1 MSVFF
6 DLCLNHFNAVY
17 MSVLN
22 KVIRISRLAIDHFF
36 LAVFYFFTFSSVQSL
51 SPVWLFVIPWTAAHQ
66 ASLSITS
73 SQSLLKL
80 MSIKSVMPSN
90 HLIFCCP
97 CCVPPSG
104 SRHCSQSGWSLRA
117 GCWSG
122 PGGSH
127 GGEPW
132 AGCSRELHGKMK
144 VRDRVQR
151 EDRGGPSSCSAP
163 PPPPALLLPL
173 LPIFTAARSTAS

>member
-90 HLIFCCP
+90 PLIFCCP
-97 CCVPPSG
+97 LLHPPSIFPSIRVFSNESVHRIRWPNYWSFSFRVSPSDEYSG
-104 SRHCSQSGWSLRA
+104 LSLSSSRRWWRTGKLGMLQSMGVPKSWTQLRS
-117 GCWSG
+117 WITNN
-122 PGGSH
+122 
-127 GGEPW
+127 
-132 AGCSRELHGKMK
+132 
-144 VRDRVQR
+144 V
-151 EDRGGPSSCSAP
+151 
-163 PPPPALLLPL
+163 
-173 LPIFTAARSTAS
+173 

>member
-1 MSVFF
+1 MS
-6 DLCLNHFNAVY
+6 NP
-17 MSVLN
+17 
-22 KVIRISRLAIDHFF
+22 
-36 LAVFYFFTFSSVQSL
+36 TFGSDWFWDKPKLWVGPKHPVPSFPPASYL
-51 SPVWLFVIPWTAAHQ
+51 DREEWPHSTGGSPGGAGYKW
-66 ASLSITS
+66 
-73 SQSLLKL
+73 
-80 MSIKSVMPSN
+80 
-90 HLIFCCP
+90 P

-173 LPIFTAARSTAS
+173 LPIFTTARSTAS